1 MNQSEIQFLLDIA
14 KALESAKAGDCT
26 DTNKTEDYEV
36 KDGVIFINNNPKKK
50 GTNNETIRI

>member
-36 KDGVIFINNNPKKK
+36 KDGVIFINPKKK
-50 GTNNETIRI
+50 KKRK

>member
-1 MNQSEIQFLLDIA
+1 MNHSEIQFLLDIA
-14 KALESAKAGDCT
+14 KALESAKDGDCT